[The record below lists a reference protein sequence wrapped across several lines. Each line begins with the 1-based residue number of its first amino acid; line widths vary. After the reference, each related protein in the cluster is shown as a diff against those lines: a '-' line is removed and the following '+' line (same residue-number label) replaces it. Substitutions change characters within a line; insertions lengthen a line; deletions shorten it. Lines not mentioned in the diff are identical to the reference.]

1 MFTEKIYIRKNTP
14 FLRKKLKQLGH
25 TLCVCTE
32 FHGAAILTV
41 TNKPDAYRS
50 VHGWGYVD
58 EYPSLTQEEILE
70 DFYKTTD
77 HYDCGENEDLFLALA
92 ALRDDT
98 DFMQLFILLED
109 YRDEDFGDVYY
120 GFLPKGALLLCKKEK
135 IHQYFPIGMKLR
147 KATKQEIIDFYNEN
161 DNPEFYLKSD
171 FLDLETKKQLI
182 INDLLPRIPY
192 QTKCHVDIQGLIDSN
207 LEYKKIFE
215 RASKVQDNLFNKLN
229 DRAYTLYNY
238 FGDGAFYF
246 LGFDSMDEYGID
258 ASLIKPYL
266 IPIDEMTD
274 KQKEEYCALQHKV
287 IYNSKGPFSED
298 INNLMIFIYRNHID
312 YNDLISK
319 GLALNKNKIIK
330 E

>member
-1 MFTEKIYIRKNTP
+1 MFTENVYIRKNTP

-32 FHGAAILTV
+32 FAGAKILTV
-41 TNKPDAYRS
+41 TNKPDVYRS

-58 EYPSLTQEEILE
+58 ETETITLTQEEILE
-70 DFYKTTD
+70 EFYKTTD
-77 HYDCGENEDLFLALA
+77 KYDCGENEDLFLALA

-109 YRDEDFGDVYY
+109 YGAEDY
-120 GFLPKGALLLCKKEK
+120 GFIPKGTMHLCKAEK
-135 IHQYFPIGMKLR
+135 IHQYFPIGMRLR
-147 KATKQEIIDFYNEN
+147 KATKQEIIDYYNKPEN
-161 DNPEFYLKSD
+161 INTEFYIKSD
-171 FLDLETKKQLI
+171 FLELETNKQLI

-192 QTKCHVDIQGLIDSN
+192 HTKCHVDIQGLLDSN
-207 LEYKKIFE
+207 LEYKEIFE

-229 DRAYTLYNY
+229 DKVYTLFSY

-246 LGFDSMDEYGID
+246 LGFESMDDYGID

-266 IPIDEMTD
+266 IPISEMTD
-274 KQKEEYCALQHKV
+274 KQKEEYCALQEKV
-287 IYNSKGPFSED
+287 IYNSKGPVSED

-312 YNDLISK
+312 FNDLIPK
-319 GLALNKNKIIK
+319 GLALNAIK
-330 E
+330 YNVY

>member
-32 FHGAAILTV
+32 FADAKILTV
-41 TNKPDAYRS
+41 TNQPDAYRS

-58 EYPSLTQEEILE
+58 AEYPSLTQEKVLE
-70 DFYKTTD
+70 EFYKTTIN
-77 HYDCGENEDLFLALA
+77 YDCGENEDLFLALA
-92 ALRDDT
+92 ARRDDT

-109 YRDEDFGDVYY
+109 YGAGDY
-120 GFLPKGALLLCKKEK
+120 GFLPKGSLLLCKAEK

-147 KATKQEIIDFYNEN
+147 KATREEIIDFYNEN
-161 DNPEFYLKSD
+161 DNPELYLKSD

-207 LEYKKIFE
+207 LEYKEIFE
-215 RASKVQDNLFNKLN
+215 KASKVQDNLFNKLN
-229 DRAYTLYNY
+229 DKVYTLYSY

-246 LGFDSMDEYGID
+246 LGFESMDDYGID
-258 ASLIKPYL
+258 ATLIKPYL
-266 IPIDEMTD
+266 IPLDEMTE
-274 KQKEEYCALQHKV
+274 KQKEEYCALQQKV
-287 IYNSKGPFSED
+287 IYNSKGPVSED
-298 INNLMIFIYRNHID
+298 INNLMIFIYRNHLD
-312 YNDLISK
+312 FNDLIPK
-319 GLALNKNKIIK
+319 GLALNANKYNVYK
-330 E
+330 

>member
-1 MFTEKIYIRKNTP
+1 MFTESIYIRKNTP

-32 FHGAAILTV
+32 FEGAVVLTV
-41 TNKPDAYRS
+41 TNNPIAYRS

-58 EYPSLTQEEILE
+58 TEYPYLTQEEILE
-70 DFYKTTD
+70 DFYKTTEC
-77 HYDCGENEDLFLALA
+77 YDCGENEDLFLALA
-92 ALRDDT
+92 ARRDDT

-109 YRDEDFGDVYY
+109 YGAGDY
-120 GFLPKGALLLCKKEK
+120 GFLPKGALLLCKSEK

-147 KATKQEIIDFYNEN
+147 KATKEEIVDFYNGN
-161 DNPEFYLKSD
+161 DNPELYLKTD

-207 LEYKKIFE
+207 SEYKEIFE
-215 RASKVQDNLFNKLN
+215 KASKVQDNLFDKLN
-229 DRAYTLYNY
+229 DKAYTLYSY

-246 LGFDSMDEYGID
+246 LGFQSMDDYGID
-258 ASLIKPYL
+258 ALLIKPYL
-266 IPIDEMTD
+266 IPLDEMSD
-274 KQKEEYCALQHKV
+274 KQKEEYCALQEKV
-287 IYNSKGPFSED
+287 IYNSRGSATED
-298 INNLMIFIYRNHID
+298 ILNLTNWCYKNHID
-312 YNDLISK
+312 INDLISK
-319 GLALNKNKIIK
+319 GLALNKNDMTK